1 MHIYM
6 YTCDQLIVY
15 ETIFVFV
22 YKVMMQAHTT
32 GAALIATLSKVEA
45 EALLEKVRSSKV
57 CDSL

>member
-1 MHIYM
+1 M